1 MAKLTPDREVSED
14 GPTFAGAPISHDT
27 SVPLEARP
35 VQGEVDISAM
45 TRDVIARFPKI
56 IAKLGE

>member
-1 MAKLTPDREVSED
+1 MAKPPTQGVSED
-14 GPTFAGAPISHDT
+14 APAFVGAESARAGSGP
-27 SVPLEARP
+27 VPAYP
-35 VQGEVDISAM
+35 VEGDKDMAAM